1 MNKEELLDHFA
12 TNAMTAQIQKFGITN
27 PYTLAQTSY
36 RMAQD
41 MLENRRQIHAE
52 WKREEDQQQQ
62 YATANLHELNLP
74 VRYYRC
80 LTAEDIYTK
89 ERLCEWTERDIRRIP
104 NLGMKGVKLIKEAM
118 AEAGLKLKG
127 QKDA

>member
-1 MNKEELLDHFA
+1 MTKEEMLDHIA
-12 TNAMTAQIQKFGITN
+12 INAMTAQIQKFGITN

-41 MLENRRQIHAE
+41 MMENRRQIHAE
-52 WKREEDQQQQ
+52 WKREEDQRQQ
-62 YATANLHELNLP
+62 YESANLLELNLP

-80 LTAEDIYTK
+80 LISENIYTK
-89 ERLCEWTERDIRRIP
+89 ERLCEWSERDLRRIP
-104 NLGMKGVKLIKEAM
+104 NMGMKGLKYIKEAM

-127 QKDA
+127 QE

>member
-27 PYTLAQTSY
+27 PFTLAQTSY

-52 WKREEDQQQQ
+52 WKREEDQQHQ

-104 NLGMKGVKLIKEAM
+104 NLGLKGVKLIKEAM
-118 AEAGLKLKG
+118 AEAGLKLKY

>member
-1 MNKEELLDHFA
+1 MTREEMLDHFA

-41 MLENRRQIHAE
+41 MLNNRKRIHEE
-52 WKREEDQQQQ
+52 WQREERQRQHYENAD
-62 YATANLHELNLP
+62 LVELNLP

-80 LTAEDIYTK
+80 LTAETIYTK
-89 ERLCEWTERDIRRIP
+89 EQLCEWTERDLRRIP
-104 NLGMKGVKLIKEAM
+104 NLGMKGLKYIKEAM

-127 QKDA
+127 QE